1 MGQSLNQHGPKSPN
15 ENDLA
20 IDNAHDNAHDN
31 ANVDGNVDGNVNG
44 LGDKAS
50 PIFYRDSQRIVKLL
64 ITK

>member
-20 IDNAHDNAHDN
+20 IVNAHINA
-31 ANVDGNVDGNVNG
+31 NVDGNVNG